1 MISGG
6 SVPPF
11 PWPICESY
19 FSARREAQK
28 KCRCNRPIPVPAVA
42 YGRRCVFHDGGTEK
56 EGFRPAA
63 GRHGIYGD
71 GKAGGR
77 VQGRGAQLLQEERP
91 GGAGGAGRAG
101 GRPGAGRHL
110 PEMREAAAADG
121 GREAAGVLLQ
131 GVPGEVVARAS
142 GADKAEGG
150 VFLHLRRVRGAV

>member
-1 MISGG
+1 MGHFLISGG

-71 GKAGGR
+71 GKVGGC
-77 VQGRGAQLLQEERP
+77 VERP
-91 GGAGGAGRAG
+91 RSS
-101 GRPGAGRHL
+101 
-110 PEMREAAAADG
+110 AACCLETDLSMKRLMTVNIFSWPCG
-121 GREAAGVLLQ
+121 NVIIPSFITFIVYQ
-131 GVPGEVVARAS
+131 
-142 GADKAEGG
+142 KAT
-150 VFLHLRRVRGAV
+150 